1 MTERPLQPSLARALL
16 GPMVVLAGAVVTL
29 PSMLGASDATLLNV
43 GGGWSIAIAVVAVL
57 IGGALLA
64 RRRGVAWAQRV
75 GLALALFLVLY
86 GVGLSLWGI
95 LWVAQNYSVPTADLL
110 YLLGLPIISGVGGL
124 ISAWAF
130 IRGRN

>member
-1 MTERPLQPSLARALL
+1 
-16 GPMVVLAGAVVTL
+16 MVVLAGAVVTL

-64 RRRGVAWAQRV
+64 RRRGVAWARWI

-124 ISAWAF
+124 VSAWAF

>member
-16 GPMVVLAGAVVTL
+16 GPLVVLSG
-29 PSMLGASDATLLNV
+29 
-43 GGGWSIAIAVVAVL
+43 AVVAVL